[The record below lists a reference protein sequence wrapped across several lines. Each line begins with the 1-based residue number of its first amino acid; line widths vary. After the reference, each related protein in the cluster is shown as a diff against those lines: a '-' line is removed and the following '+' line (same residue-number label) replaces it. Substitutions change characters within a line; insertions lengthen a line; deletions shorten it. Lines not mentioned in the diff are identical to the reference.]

1 MIKIIPY
8 KNSYFQLVKEL
19 LVDGFSDNFE
29 KDFNKKFDNSSSNFG
44 FLVEIN
50 NKVIG
55 YASLHVIDK
64 INRRSCLIEDVVIH
78 KNYRSKGIGRDLIN
92 HLINF
97 SKNKK
102 CDKIILNSSE
112 SNVIFYEKLGF
123 EKNEVQMIIRN

>member
-44 FLVEIN
+44 FVVEVN

-55 YASLHVIDK
+55 YSSLHVIDK

-112 SNVIFYEKLGF
+112 SNIIFYEKLGF

>member
-19 LVDGFSDNFE
+19 LVNGFSDNFE
-29 KDFNKKFDNSSSNFG
+29 KGFNKKFDNSSSNFG
-44 FLVEIN
+44 FVVEIN

>member
-19 LVDGFSDNFE
+19 LVNGFSDNFE
-29 KDFNKKFDNSSSNFG
+29 KGFNKKFDNSSSNFG
-44 FLVEIN
+44 FVVEIN

-112 SNVIFYEKLGF
+112 SNIIFYEKLGF

>member
-1 MIKIIPY
+1 LIKIVPY

-19 LVDGFSDNFE
+19 LLDAFSDNFE
-29 KDFNKKFDNSSSNFG
+29 KDFNKKFDNSSLNFG
-44 FLVEIN
+44 FVVEIN

>member
-44 FLVEIN
+44 FVVEVN

-55 YASLHVIDK
+55 YSSLHVIDK

>member
-19 LVDGFSDNFE
+19 LVNGFSDNFE
-29 KDFNKKFDNSSSNFG
+29 KGFNKKFDNSSSNFG
-44 FLVEIN
+44 FVVEVN

-55 YASLHVIDK
+55 YSSLHVIDK

-112 SNVIFYEKLGF
+112 SNIIFYEKLGF

>member
-1 MIKIIPY
+1 MIKIVPY

-19 LVDGFSDNFE
+19 LLDAFSDNFE
-29 KDFNKKFDNSSSNFG
+29 KDFNKKFDNSSLNFG
-44 FLVEIN
+44 FVVEIN

>member
-1 MIKIIPY
+1 MIKIVPY

-19 LVDGFSDNFE
+19 LLHAFSDNFE

-44 FLVEIN
+44 FVVEIN

-78 KNYRSKGIGRDLIN
+78 KNYRSKGNGRDLIN

>member
-44 FLVEIN
+44 FVVEVN

-55 YASLHVIDK
+55 YSSLHVIEK

-112 SNVIFYEKLGF
+112 SNIIFYEKLGF

>member
-44 FLVEIN
+44 FVVEIN

>member
-1 MIKIIPY
+1 MIKIVPY
-8 KNSYFQLVKEL
+8 KSAYFQLVKEL
-19 LVDGFSDNFE
+19 LVDAFSNNFE
-29 KDFNKKFDNSSSNFG
+29 KDFNNNFDNSSSNFG
-44 FLVEIN
+44 FVVEVN

-64 INRRSCLIEDVVIH
+64 INRRSCLIEDVVID
-78 KNYRSKGIGRDLIN
+78 KDYRSKGIGRDLIN

-112 SNVIFYEKLGF
+112 SNIIFYEKLGF
-123 EKNEVQMIIRN
+123 KKNEVQMIIRN

>member
-19 LVDGFSDNFE
+19 LVNGFSDNFQ

-44 FLVEIN
+44 FVVEIN

-55 YASLHVIDK
+55 YASLHVNDK
-64 INRRSCLIEDVVIH
+64 INRISCLIKDVVIH

>member
-1 MIKIIPY
+1 MIKIVPY

-19 LVDGFSDNFE
+19 LLDAFSDNFE
-29 KDFNKKFDNSSSNFG
+29 KDFNKKFDNSSFNFG
-44 FLVEIN
+44 FVVEIN

>member
-1 MIKIIPY
+1 LIKIIPY

-19 LVDGFSDNFE
+19 LVNGFSDNFE
-29 KDFNKKFDNSSSNFG
+29 KGFNKKFDNSSSNFG
-44 FLVEIN
+44 FVVEIN

>member
-44 FLVEIN
+44 FVVEVN

-55 YASLHVIDK
+55 YSSLHVIEK

>member
-1 MIKIIPY
+1 MIKIVPY
-8 KNSYFQLVKEL
+8 QNSYFQLVKEL
-19 LVDGFSDNFE
+19 LVDAFSDNFE

-44 FLVEIN
+44 FVVEIN

-64 INRRSCLIEDVVIH
+64 INRRSCLIEDVVID
-78 KNYRSKGIGRDLIN
+78 KYYRSKGIGRDLIN

-112 SNVIFYEKLGF
+112 SNIIFYEKLGF
-123 EKNEVQMIIRN
+123 KKNEVQMIIRN

>member
-1 MIKIIPY
+1 MIKIVPY

-19 LVDGFSDNFE
+19 LVDAFSNNFE
-29 KDFNKKFDNSSSNFG
+29 KDFNKNFDNSSSNFG
-44 FLVEIN
+44 FVVEIN